1 MSIRPKKIKLICW
14 IDDDLNK
21 RITAAADE
29 NDLSKSEA
37 IRQSITAGLEKFF
50 TDSQGEFFK
59 EKIKEVIDEAV
70 SGQMSKLTTALEKR
84 IIALLV
90 KNTNFTLQTYSL
102 VDRTLRLEIGFN
114 HDKIKSLSDEKI
126 LNLIKTNAEIFENEA
141 KGFMERAYGKKEEK
155 EK

>member
-37 IRQSITAGLEKFF
+37 IRQSITAGLEKFL

-90 KNTNFTLQTYSL
+90 KNTNFTLQTYLL

-114 HDKIKSLSDEKI
+114 YEKIKSLSEEKI
-126 LNLIKTNAEIFENEA
+126 SNLIKTNVELFENEA
-141 KGFMERAYGKKEEK
+141 KAFMNREYGKKEEK

>member
-1 MSIRPKKIKLICW
+1 MSIVPKKTKLICW
-14 IDDDLNK
+14 IDEELNR
-21 RITAAADE
+21 RITSAADE

-37 IRQSITAGLEKFF
+37 IRQAINAGLEKFF

-59 EKIKEVIDEAV
+59 EKIKEVIDESV
-70 SGQMSKLTTALEKR
+70 SGQMDKLIAALEKR

-102 VDRTLRLEIGFN
+102 LDRTLRLEIGFN
-114 HDKIKSLSDEKI
+114 HDKIKSLTDEKI

-141 KGFMERAYGKKEEK
+141 RGFMRNEYGRKDKNE
-155 EK
+155 

>member
-21 RITAAADE
+21 QIISAADE

-37 IRQSITAGLEKFF
+37 IRQAITAGLEKFF
-50 TDSQGEFFK
+50 TDSQGEFLK
-59 EKIKEVIDEAV
+59 EKIKEVIDGAV
-70 SGQMSKLTTALEKR
+70 SGQMDKLITALEKR

-102 VDRTLRLEIGFN
+102 VDRVLRLEIGFN

-126 LNLIKTNAEIFENEA
+126 LSLIKANAEIFENEA
-141 KGFMERAYGKKEEK
+141 KGFMERAYGKKDEK
-155 EK
+155 ER

>member
-37 IRQSITAGLEKFF
+37 IRQSITAGLEKFLI
-50 TDSQGEFFK
+50 DSQGEFFK

-90 KNTNFTLQTYSL
+90 KNTNFTLQTYLL

-114 HDKIKSLSDEKI
+114 HEKIKSLSDEKI
-126 LNLIKTNAEIFENEA
+126 SNLIKTNVELFENEA
-141 KGFMERAYGKKEEK
+141 KAFMNREYGKKDEK

>member
-1 MSIRPKKIKLICW
+1 MSIKPKKIKLICW

-90 KNTNFTLQTYSL
+90 KNTNFTLQTYLL

-114 HDKIKSLSDEKI
+114 YEKIKSLSEEKI
-126 LNLIKTNAEIFENEA
+126 SNLIKTNVELFENEA
-141 KGFMERAYGKKEEK
+141 KAFMNREYGKKEEK

>member
-21 RITAAADE
+21 RITGAAEE

-90 KNTNFTLQTYSL
+90 KNTNFTLQTYLL

-114 HDKIKSLSDEKI
+114 YEKIKSLSDEKI
-126 LNLIKTNAEIFENEA
+126 SNLIKTNVELFENEA
-141 KGFMERAYGKKEEK
+141 KAFMNREYGKKDEK